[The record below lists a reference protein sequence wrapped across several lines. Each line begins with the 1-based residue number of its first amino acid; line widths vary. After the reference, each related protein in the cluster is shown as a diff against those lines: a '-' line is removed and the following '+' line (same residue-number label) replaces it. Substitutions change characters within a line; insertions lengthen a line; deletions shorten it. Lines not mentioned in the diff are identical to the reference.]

1 METEKSCIAIDVGGT
16 KMLVAEV
23 ASEGTVLNVKR
34 YPTGRINQL
43 ELVKRMIANVRDYE
57 ESFGWAYGKQPVLMG
72 IGIVGN
78 LDIENGIW
86 NFIDHEFVEP
96 TPLAAIMREEFDV
109 TCYIDNDVK
118 AATIAECVFGGAKD
132 CRDMI
137 YINVGT
143 GLAAGTV
150 SNGKVI
156 RGVDNYAGEI
166 GYMNFNMGKGP
177 HLEGI
182 ASGIGLNRR
191 RMELLAE
198 YPDSTLS
205 KKEIEVISGQT
216 VFEQAKAGDALSQRM
231 LEEAVQTVALLIEN
245 MSCVTAPEMVILG
258 GGLIADGWL
267 LIRILEKV
275 RDKVKA
281 RIPKGIQLSSL
292 NPNYTGL
299 LGAAAIGLGYQKVF

>member
-23 ASEGTVLNVKR
+23 VSNGTVFNVKR
-34 YPTGRINQL
+34 YPTGRINQR
-43 ELVKRMIANVRDYE
+43 ELVKRMIANVKDFE
-57 ESFGWAYGKQPVLMG
+57 ESFGWAYGNQPVLMG

-78 LDIENGIW
+78 LEIEHGIW

-96 TPLAAIMREEFDV
+96 TPLAAIMKEKFGV

-150 SNGKVI
+150 SNGRVI
-156 RGVDNYAGEI
+156 RGADNYAGEI

-182 ASGIGLNRR
+182 ASGIGLNQRR
-191 RMELLAE
+191 KELLPE
-198 YPDSTLS
+198 YPDSPLG
-205 KKEIEVISGQT
+205 ERENEVISGQT
-216 VFEQAKAGDALSQRM
+216 VFELAKDGDALSQRM

-245 MSCVTAPEMVILG
+245 MSCVTAPETVILG
-258 GGLIADGWL
+258 GGLVADGWL
-267 LIRILEKV
+267 AARICERVK
-275 RDKVKA
+275 DKVKA
-281 RIPKGIQLSSL
+281 RIPKGIHLSSL

>member
-16 KMLVAEV
+16 KMMVAEV
-23 ASEGTVLNVKR
+23 ASDGTVLNVKR

-198 YPDSTLS
+198 YTDSTLS

-245 MSCVTAPEMVILG
+245 MSCMTAPEMVILG

-267 LIRILEKV
+267 LIRILERVK
-275 RDKVKA
+275 DKVKS